1 MNIETL
7 NKKLNEKTL
16 LLAWLLTLACW
27 VNTAF
32 VMMYSPFT
40 VLEVSALIFAVT
52 ITQGTLYLTKQ
63 LGKRNQMIGSI
74 YKCLFECQ

>member
-16 LLAWLLTLACW
+16 LLAWLMTLACW
-27 VNTAF
+27 ANAAL

-40 VLEVSALIFAVT
+40 VLKVSALIFAIL
-52 ITQGTLYLTKQ
+52 ITQGTLYLTRQ
-63 LGKRNQMIGSI
+63 LGKKNQVIGSI